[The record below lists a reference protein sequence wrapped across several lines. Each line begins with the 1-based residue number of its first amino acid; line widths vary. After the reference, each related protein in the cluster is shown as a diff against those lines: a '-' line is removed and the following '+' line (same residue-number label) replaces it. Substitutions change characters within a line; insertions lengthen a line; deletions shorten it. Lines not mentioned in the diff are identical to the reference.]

1 MTVTKPVLQMD
12 AATRTWGLVSDGF
25 IDINLTDDSFDALSF
40 TFRVMVDSKIDPQD
54 NINLLFDF

>member
-12 AATRTWGLVSDGF
+12 AATQTWGLVSDGF